1 MGNYQ
6 NEIDHFIY
14 KICYRPI
21 WTAVSNYIAQHLSLL
36 DLTYSRIKYPDTA
49 FIEDM
54 LLEFTRNI
62 QVNEDTLKFDAI
74 LSCTVNITETSY
86 EGDKSGEISQWLTAS
101 CEATI
106 TDHLES
112 LTVTSVHR

>member
-1 MGNYQ
+1 MLYCFPALFTILNFIHSGERERRNHTVGNYQ

-62 QVNEDTLKFDAI
+62 QVNEDTL
-74 LSCTVNITETSY
+74 
-86 EGDKSGEISQWLTAS
+86 
-101 CEATI
+101 
-106 TDHLES
+106 
-112 LTVTSVHR
+112 